1 MESSSDDEAL
11 EYDEELYLA
20 FADESSE
27 SSNDDDDNEN
37 NNETNDIDN
46 DNDDNDINDNND
58 EDAFAILCN
67 FIGGIPFWLRSD
79 ALPSEAQIECEQCHV
94 PLVQLMQ
101 LYAPLDDRTD
111 LAFHRVIHVLACAAC
126 GDRFQV
132 LRSQLPKVNAFYAE
146 ETMHVTKVVEAA
158 QIAARKEPLCW
169 CGLPARKRCAR
180 CTTQAYCSKQHQKAD
195 WPNHRA
201 SCVAPSDAS
210 PAAAPAPASPA
221 AAAPRVTLPRLHFVT
236 EPEPTSSERLEARR
250 EKDAAAMKNAKLV
263 TSEEAES
270 FPDDELDEA
279 VSEQTQ
285 GRDVLYARF
294 QRRVAAASEQLVR
307 YWHWDGTGDVC
318 ERGDEQVL
326 WATSS
331 TAQTS
336 SRQVPPCEHCGAK
349 RSFEFQLMPQ
359 LLYFVTKQSKA
370 CATIDFATLVVYTCS
385 ASCAATSA
393 YINEHTFT
401 QKFS

>member
-1 MESSSDDEAL
+1 VTLESSSDDEAL

-27 SSNDDDDNEN
+27 SSNDDDDNDN
-37 NNETNDIDN
+37 NNETMTIMIMMIMMIN
-46 DNDDNDINDNND
+46 DNDD

-67 FIGGIPFWLRSD
+67 FIGGVPFWLRSD
-79 ALPSEAQIECEQCHV
+79 ALPSDAQIECEQCHV

-101 LYAPLDDRTD
+101 LYAPLGRPHRFGVSPRHSRVGVRRLWRPLSSASVAVAKSQCVLRGGDDACHKSSRSCSGCGAQGAALLVR
-111 LAFHRVIHVLACAAC
+111 LAREEALCALHHAGLLLQTASKGRLAQSPRFMRSSVGRVACAA
-126 GDRFQV
+126 
-132 LRSQLPKVNAFYAE
+132 L
-146 ETMHVTKVVEAA
+146 
-158 QIAARKEPLCW
+158 
-169 CGLPARKRCAR
+169 
-180 CTTQAYCSKQHQKAD
+180 
-195 WPNHRA
+195 
-201 SCVAPSDAS
+201 
-210 PAAAPAPASPA
+210 APASPA

-236 EPEPTSSERLEARR
+236 EPEPTSSERIEARR

-263 TSEEAES
+263 TSEEAKS

-331 TAQTS
+331 TRANVVAPSAAMRALRRQT
-336 SRQVPPCEHCGAK
+336 Q
-349 RSFEFQLMPQ
+349 F
-359 LLYFVTKQSKA
+359 
-370 CATIDFATLVVYTCS
+370 
-385 ASCAATSA
+385 
-393 YINEHTFT
+393 
-401 QKFS
+401 